1 MDYWL
6 DILNMTLIFSV
17 FAMSLNLLMGYAGQV
32 SVAHA
37 AFGAIGGYTA
47 AYVSAHTGL
56 GFWEGLALG
65 ALAAGAVG
73 FVVSLPALRLNP
85 EYLILLTIAVSS
97 IVLAVVGA
105 VSELGGTYG
114 MVADKPANLGA
125 WLGGRLQFPHQ
136 WTPFLLVATVLVF
149 GICWRF
155 GESPWGRILRGIR
168 DDEIAV
174 RALGRD
180 VFAFKSIMFTLTAAM
195 AGLAGVLLFYYNQL
209 ASPSVY
215 GFNVSLQIFAMT
227 VFGGLGNLFGS
238 ILGAAVLQLLQPVL
252 EMTIRIDP
260 DQAFLIQ
267 LVVFGVGLAVMM
279 RVRPQG
285 LIPEGASLLGKRKR
299 EEGVKVAPE
308 SPRTST
314 PSAAAAASR
323 LMHEPP
329 LVLEVCGL
337 NKSFGGIVAC
347 RDLNLYLKQGRIAAL
362 VGPNGAGKTTVF
374 NLLTGAISA
383 ASGSVR
389 LRGHEILG
397 LGPDRIARLGMARS
411 FQNLRLFPRL
421 SALDNVMLGCR
432 EPSDRFWRWPPGAK
446 GGENLVDLFLLPG
459 ITRAVERRNRE
470 RAYEWLRSVGLANV
484 AASPAGSLS
493 FGQQKLVSL
502 ARLLG
507 ADADVLLLDEPASGV
522 DSRWVESI
530 LDLVVRM
537 RNDGKTICIV
547 EHSLHVVERLADTV
561 FFMELGH
568 ITAEGRVS
576 DLTRNPRL
584 AEVYF
589 GTL

>member
-17 FAMSLNLLMGYAGQV
+17 FAMSLNLLMGYTGQV

-65 ALAAGAVG
+65 AAAACLVG
-73 FVVSLPALRLNP
+73 LVVSLPALRLSP

-97 IVLAVVGA
+97 IVLAIVGA
-105 VSELGGTYG
+105 VSALGGAYG
-114 MVADKPANLGA
+114 MVADKPADLGP
-125 WLGGRLQFPHQ
+125 WLGGQLLFPHQ
-136 WTPFLLVATVLVF
+136 WTPFLLVSTALAFLV
-149 GICWRF
+149 CRRF

-180 VFAFKSIMFTLTAAM
+180 VFAFKVTVFAFTAAM
-195 AGLAGVLLFYYNQL
+195 AGFAGVLLYYYNQL

-227 VFGGLGNLFGS
+227 VFGGLGNLYGS
-238 ILGAAVLQLLQPVL
+238 MLGAAILQLLQPAL

-260 DQAFLIQ
+260 GKAFLIQ
-267 LVVFGVGLAVMM
+267 LVVYGVGLAAMM

-285 LIPEGASLLGKRKR
+285 LIPEGASLFRRGNRAAAL
-299 EEGVKVAPE
+299 
-308 SPRTST
+308 T
-314 PSAAAAASR
+314 PSAPPSRAPVGAAPASAQID
-323 LMHEPP
+323 EPEAI
-329 LVLEVCGL
+329 LQVRGL
-337 NKSFGGIVAC
+337 SKAFGGIIAC
-347 RDLNLYLKQGRIAAL
+347 RDLDLDLRQGRIAAL

-374 NLLTGAISA
+374 NLLTGAIRA
-383 ASGSVR
+383 DSGSVR
-389 LRGHEILG
+389 LRGQEICG

-432 EPSDRFWRWPPGAK
+432 EPSGEIWRWPHGAK
-446 GGENLVDLFLLPG
+446 GGENLVDLFLLPRV
-459 ITRAVERRNRE
+459 TSAVERRNRE
-470 RAYEWLRSVGLANV
+470 RAYEWLRSVGLADV
-484 AASPAGSLS
+484 ADAPAGSLS

-507 ADADVLLLDEPASGV
+507 ADAEVVLLDEPASGV
-522 DSRWVESI
+522 DSRWVDQI
-530 LDLVVRM
+530 LDLVGKM
-537 RNDGKTICIV
+537 RDAGKTVCIV

-568 ITAEGRVS
+568 ITAQGRIA
-576 DLTRNPRL
+576 DLTRDPRL
-584 AEVYF
+584 AEAYF

>member
-1 MDYWL
+1 MEYWL

-47 AYVSAHTGL
+47 AYLSAHTGL

-73 FVVSLPALRLNP
+73 LIVSLPALRLSP

-97 IVLAVVGA
+97 IVLAIVGA
-105 VSELGGTYG
+105 VSELGGAYG
-114 MVADKPANLGA
+114 MVADKPADLGP
-125 WLGGRLQFPHQ
+125 WLGGQLAFPQQ
-136 WTPFLLVATVLVF
+136 WTPFLLVMTALVF
-149 GICWRF
+149 AICRRF

-180 VFAFKSIMFTLTAAM
+180 VFSFKTTVFALTAAM

-227 VFGGLGNLFGS
+227 VFGGLGNLYGS
-238 ILGAAVLQLLQPVL
+238 ILGAAVLQALNPLL
-252 EMTIRIDP
+252 EATIRVDP
-260 DQAFLIQ
+260 GQAFLYQ
-267 LVVFGVGLAVMM
+267 LVVYGVGLAVMM

-285 LIPEGASLLGKRKR
+285 LIPEGASLFRRRG
-299 EEGVKVAPE
+299 GTPAAP
-308 SPRTST
+308 T
-314 PSAAAAASR
+314 PAQPALLATTAAGS
-323 LMHEPP
+323 EPP
-329 LVLEVCGL
+329 VILEVRGL
-337 NKSFGGIVAC
+337 SKAFGGIIAC
-347 RDLNLYLKQGRIAAL
+347 RDLNLDLKRGRVAAL

-374 NLLTGAISA
+374 NLLTGAIPA
-383 ASGSVR
+383 DTGSVR
-389 LRGHEILG
+389 LRGQEICG

-432 EPSDRFWRWPPGAK
+432 EPNHDLWRWPRGAK
-446 GGENLVDLFLLPG
+446 GGENLVDLFLMPG
-459 ITRAVERRNRE
+459 VTSAVERRNRE
-470 RAYEWLRSVGLANV
+470 RAHEWLRSVGLADV
-484 AASPAGSLS
+484 ADAPAGSLS

-507 ADADVLLLDEPASGV
+507 TDAEVLLLDEPASGV
-522 DSRWVESI
+522 DSRWVDRI

-537 RNDGKTICIV
+537 RESGKTVCIV
-547 EHSLHVVERLADTV
+547 EHSLHVVEKLADTV

-568 ITAEGRVS
+568 ITAEGRIT
-576 DLTRNPRL
+576 DLTRDPRL
-584 AEVYF
+584 AEAYF
-589 GTL
+589 GAL

>member
-6 DILNMTLIFSV
+6 DILNMTLIFSI

-47 AYVSAHTGL
+47 AYLSAHTGL

-73 FVVSLPALRLNP
+73 LIVSLPALRLSP

-105 VSELGGTYG
+105 VSELGGAYG
-114 MVADKPANLGA
+114 MVADKPADLGP
-125 WLGGRLQFPHQ
+125 WLGGQLLFPHQ
-136 WTPFLLVATVLVF
+136 WTPFLLVATVAVF
-149 GICWRF
+149 AVCRRF
-155 GESPWGRILRGIR
+155 GESPWGRILRGVR

-180 VFAFKSIMFTLTAAM
+180 VFAFKATIFALTAAM
-195 AGLAGVLLFYYNQL
+195 AGFAGVLLYYYNQL

-227 VFGGLGNLFGS
+227 VFGGLGNLYGS
-238 ILGAAVLQLLQPVL
+238 ILGAAILQMLQPAL
-252 EMTIRIDP
+252 EAAIRIDP
-260 DQAFLIQ
+260 GQAFLIQ
-267 LVVFGVGLAVMM
+267 LVIYGLGLAVMM

-285 LIPEGASLLGKRKR
+285 LL
-299 EEGVKVAPE
+299 PE
-308 SPRTST
+308 SFFMFRRRRSPPPARARPAAWIPR
-314 PSAAAAASR
+314 AAVEEAAPILQVR
-323 LMHEPP
+323 
-329 LVLEVCGL
+329 GL
-337 NKSFGGIVAC
+337 SKAFGGIVAC
-347 RDLNLYLKQGRIAAL
+347 RDLNLDLRSGHIAAL

-374 NLLTGAISA
+374 NLLTGTISA
-383 ASGSVR
+383 DSGSVR
-389 LRGHEILG
+389 LRGQEIRG
-397 LGPDRIARLGMARS
+397 LTPDRIARRGMVRT

-432 EPSDRFWRWPPGAK
+432 EPSDDVWRWPLGAK
-446 GGENLVDLFLLPG
+446 GGENLLDLFLLPNV
-459 ITRAVERRNRE
+459 TAAVERRNCE
-470 RAYEWLRSVGLANV
+470 RAYEALRAVGLADV
-484 AASPAGSLS
+484 ADAPAASLS

-502 ARLLG
+502 ARLIG
-507 ADADVLLLDEPASGV
+507 ADADVVLLDEPASGV
-522 DSRWVESI
+522 DSRWVDQI
-530 LDLVVRM
+530 LDLVVAM
-537 RNDGKTICIV
+537 RDAGKTVCIV

-568 ITAEGRVS
+568 ITAQGCIA
-576 DLTRNPRL
+576 DLTRDPRL
-584 AEVYF
+584 AEAYF
-589 GTL
+589 GAL